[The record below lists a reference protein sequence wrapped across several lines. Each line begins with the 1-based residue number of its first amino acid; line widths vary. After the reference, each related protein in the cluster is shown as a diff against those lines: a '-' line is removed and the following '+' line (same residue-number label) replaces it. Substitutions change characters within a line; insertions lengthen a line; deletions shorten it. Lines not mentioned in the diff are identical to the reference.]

1 MYAFFLFEKEA
12 RVCDASRAL
21 CTYIIVVFHE
31 FTIDYKSYDMAIYLA
46 C

>member
-1 MYAFFLFEKEA
+1 MHFSYSKKKHVYVMQVA
-12 RVCDASRAL
+12 RCVH
-21 CTYIIVVFHE
+21 IVVVFHE